1 MNKQRRKNIKNN
13 IDALGII
20 KNNLEDILAEE
31 EDYFNNMP
39 ENLQGS
45 IRGEESE
52 EAIDILTEMIDAI
65 EECIDNLDGIL

>member
-13 IDALGII
+13 IDALGVI

-31 EDYFNNMP
+31 EDYFNNIP

-52 EAIDILTEMIDAI
+52 EAIDTLTEMIDAI
-65 EECIDNLDGIL
+65 EECIDNLDSIL

>member
-13 IDALGII
+13 IDALGVI

-52 EAIDILTEMIDAI
+52 EAIDTLTEMIDAI

>member
-13 IDALGII
+13 IDALGVI

>member
-13 IDALGII
+13 IDALGVI
-20 KNNLEDILAEE
+20 KNNLEHILAEE